1 MMTTRMM
8 MMGLTMM
15 GLVMTR
21 RMKMRTGASAQM
33 NLSLAMIIMI
43 ILMPVIRS
51 TMTMVA
57 NVMKI
62 GMMALEKDL
71 DRQSPT

>member
-1 MMTTRMM
+1 

-15 GLVMTR
+15 GLAMT

-62 GMMALEKDL
+62 GMTALEKDL

>member
-1 MMTTRMM
+1 MMMTTRM
-8 MMGLTMM
+8 TMM

-21 RMKMRTGASAQM
+21 TGASAPL

>member
-1 MMTTRMM
+1 

>member
-1 MMTTRMM
+1 

-43 ILMPVIRS
+43 ILMLVIRS